1 MFRLRNLQ
9 FNNHQQIFPKHI
21 FLDLVWFFLC
31 LIGLHD
37 VKERP
42 RMVERAMLIGI
53 TLPGEDEQTT
63 RGLLDELRELVTTL
77 EIGIHHEKIV
87 SIRKPQAKFLVGSG
101 KAEELVEEAKSR
113 DCDVII
119 FDNELTPAQQRN
131 WEQAAEDKILVIDRQ
146 EVILDIFGRRA
157 QTKEAVLQVELA
169 RLEYN
174 LPRLKSAWTHL
185 SRQRGGGAMQRDAGE
200 TQLELDQRMVRTR
213 IARVKRELDSV
224 IQHREVQRKK
234 RMTVPVPTCAIVG
247 YTNAGKSS
255 LLNKLTNSNIL
266 AEDKLFATLDPT
278 SRRCPLPSGQPLVV
292 TDTVGFVRN
301 LPHRLVDAF
310 KATLEEAIV
319 SNFLIHVLDVNSPDV
334 EAHAET
340 TLNVLKELGAKDK
353 KIITVFNK
361 IDALWDKSTRQELA
375 LKFKDA
381 FFISAHS
388 GEGLEPLLEKMEAI
402 IEEDFAQLK
411 LLIPHDRYDIVARL
425 HREGGVRKEEVWDDG
440 TFITGSVPA
449 RLLRMIEPYV
459 VKG

>member
-1 MFRLRNLQ
+1 
-9 FNNHQQIFPKHI
+9 
-21 FLDLVWFFLC
+21 
-31 LIGLHD
+31 
-37 VKERP
+37 
-42 RMVERAMLIGI
+42 MVERAMLIGI
-53 TLPGEDEQTT
+53 TLPGQSEQNT
-63 RGLLDELRELVTTL
+63 RGLLDELRELTTTL
-77 EIGIHHEKIV
+77 EIGIAHERII
-87 SIRKPQAKFLVGSG
+87 SIRKPQAKFLMGSG
-101 KAEELVEEAKSR
+101 KAAELVEEAKER
-113 DCDVII
+113 GCDVII

-185 SRQRGGGAMQRDAGE
+185 GRQRGGGAMQRDAGE
-200 TQLELDQRMVRTR
+200 TQLELDQRMVRTQ
-213 IARVKRELDSV
+213 IARVKRELDNV

-255 LLNKLTNSNIL
+255 LLNRLTNSNIL

-334 EAHAET
+334 EAHAKT
-340 TLNVLKELGAKDK
+340 TLDVLQELGAKDK

-361 IDALWDKSTRQELA
+361 IDAFWDESTRADLA
-375 LKFKDA
+375 LNFPDA
-381 FFISAHS
+381 LFISAHT
-388 GEGLEPLLEKMEAI
+388 GEGLDGLHQKMEAI
-402 IEEDFAQLK
+402 IEEDFAQMR
-411 LLIPHDRYDIVARL
+411 LLFPHERYDLVARL
-425 HREGGVRKEEVWDDG
+425 HREGGIRKEEVRDDG
-440 TFITGSVPA
+440 IYIAGSVPE
-449 RLLRMIEPYV
+449 RLHSLVAPFV
-459 VKG
+459 VRDFLD

>member
-1 MFRLRNLQ
+1 
-9 FNNHQQIFPKHI
+9 
-21 FLDLVWFFLC
+21 
-31 LIGLHD
+31 
-37 VKERP
+37 
-42 RMVERAMLIGI
+42 MVEKAMLIGI
-53 TLPGEDEQTT
+53 TLPGANEQTT
-63 RGLLDELRELVTTL
+63 RGLLDELRELVSTL
-77 EIGIHHEKIV
+77 EIGIVHEREV

-101 KAEELVEEAKSR
+101 KTEELIEEAKSR
-113 DCDVII
+113 DCDVIV

-200 TQLELDQRMVRTR
+200 TQLELDQRMVRTQ
-213 IARVKRELDSV
+213 IARVKKELVSV
-224 IQHREVQRKK
+224 IQHREVQRKR

-255 LLNKLTNSNIL
+255 LLNKLTNSDIL

-340 TLNVLKELGAKDK
+340 TLKVLNELGAKDK
-353 KIITVFNK
+353 KILTVFNK
-361 IDALWDKSTRQELA
+361 IDALWAQDTRHELA
-375 LKFKDA
+375 LKFPDA
-381 FFISAHS
+381 FFISAHT
-388 GEGLEPLLEKMEAI
+388 GEGLDALLDKMEAI
-402 IEEDFAQLK
+402 IEADFAQLK
-411 LLIPHDRYDIVARL
+411 LLIPHDRYDLVARL
-425 HREGGVRKEEVWDDG
+425 HREGSIRKEEVRDDG
-440 TFITGSVPA
+440 TFVTGSVPD
-449 RLLRMIEPYV
+449 RLLSLIDPYI
-459 VKG
+459 VKD

>member
-1 MFRLRNLQ
+1 
-9 FNNHQQIFPKHI
+9 
-21 FLDLVWFFLC
+21 
-31 LIGLHD
+31 
-37 VKERP
+37 
-42 RMVERAMLIGI
+42 MVERAMLIGI
-53 TLPGEDEQTT
+53 TLPGGDEQTT

-77 EIGIHHEKIV
+77 EIGIVHEREV
-87 SIRKPQAKFLVGSG
+87 SIREPKAKFLVGSG
-101 KAEELVEEAKSR
+101 KAEELIEEAKSR
-113 DCDVII
+113 DCDVIV

-131 WEQAAEDKILVIDRQ
+131 WEQAADDKILVIDRQ
-146 EVILDIFGRRA
+146 EVILDIFGNRA

-200 TQLELDQRMVRTR
+200 TQLELDQRMVRTQ
-213 IARVKRELDSV
+213 ISRVKRELESV

-255 LLNKLTNSNIL
+255 LLNKLTNSDIL

-340 TLNVLKELGAKDK
+340 TLNVLGELGAKEK
-353 KIITVFNK
+353 KMITVFNK
-361 IDALWDKSTRQELA
+361 IDALWDESTRADLA
-375 LKFKDA
+375 IKFPDA
-381 FFISAHS
+381 FFISAHT
-388 GEGLEPLLEKMEAI
+388 GEGVDALLEKMEAI
-402 IEEDFAQLK
+402 IEEDFAQLR
-411 LLIPHDRYDIVARL
+411 LLIPHDRYDLVARL
-425 HREGGVRKEEVWDDG
+425 HREGGVRKEEVRDEG
-440 TFITGSVPA
+440 TYITGSVPD
-449 RLLRMIEPYV
+449 RLMSTVQPYV
-459 VKG
+459 INQ